1 MADIKSDNE
10 IKDNAGQGNR
20 SVKQLK
26 SAIEATAHQKAW
38 FSQIR
43 ERIKDEPFAIA
54 QATAPHEI
62 FLAMDIPVVVT
73 QWWAAIIAA
82 KRLSPLYLDLL
93 AARGYRNLG
102 GASYDG
108 ALPLACT
115 MDHNPERA
123 PWGGLPKPVVLVAE
137 LANNN
142 VPKIFELWARE
153 YGTYLFAYE
162 KTLPTKYYPGWWE
175 RIRSHWDEM
184 IEPYRL
190 DLRVEEYKALVRFLE
205 LTTGKTFSQN
215 KFVELMEL
223 ENKQED
229 YFRMSRDLIAQTVPC
244 PVSVPDQVAAV
255 MPLQWHRGTQWAVD
269 QARTFYEEVK
279 ERVNNG
285 VAACPNEKIRLMWL
299 GAGLWH
305 NTAFYQHFEEKYGAV
320 FVYSGYL
327 SMAADV
333 FARDLLGDP
342 LRALA
347 GRHIL
352 FGGGDDWQVKEAR
365 LHKID
370 GLVMMESE
378 GGSLGTGHYFTQK
391 AFEDAGIPVLSIK
404 AENVDSRKWD
414 DAKIT
419 AEVSD
424 FIEKSLLS

>member
-1 MADIKSDNE
+1 MPDLRKDGHLKSSTE
-10 IKDNAGQGNR
+10 QGTR

-26 SAIEATAHQKAW
+26 SALEATAHQKNW

-82 KRLSPLYLDLL
+82 KRLSPFYLDLL
-93 AARGYRNLG
+93 TAKGYRNLSS
-102 GASYDG
+102 ASYDG

-123 PWGGLPKPVVLVAE
+123 PWGGLPKPAVLVAE

-153 YGTYLFAYE
+153 YGTYLFTYE
-162 KTLPTKYYPGWWE
+162 KTTPTTYYPGWWE

-190 DLRVEEYKALVRFLE
+190 DLRVEEYKALIRFLE
-205 LTTGKTFSQN
+205 VTTGKTFSHA

-229 YFRMSRDLIAQTVPC
+229 YFRMARDLIAQTVPC
-244 PVSVPDQVAAV
+244 PVSVPDQVASV
-255 MPLQWHRGTQWAVD
+255 MPVQWHRGTQWAVD
-269 QARTFYEEVK
+269 QAQMFYEEVK
-279 ERVNNG
+279 ERVDNG
-285 VAACPNEKIRLMWL
+285 IAACKNEKLRLMWL

-305 NTAFYQHFEEKYGAV
+305 NTAFYQYFEEKYGAV

-342 LRALA
+342 LRSLA

-352 FGGGDDWQVKEAR
+352 FGGGDDWQVKEAK
-365 LHKID
+365 LHKVD
-370 GLVMMESE
+370 GLIMMESE
-378 GGSLGTGHYFTQK
+378 GGNVGTGHFFTQK
-391 AFEDAGIPVLSIK
+391 TFEDAGIPVLSIK

-414 DAKIT
+414 DVEIKSQ
-419 AEVSD
+419 VSN
-424 FIEKSLLS
+424 FIEGRLQS